1 VTRPLV
7 LVAGMLVAA
16 LAFAGTTPAA
26 DLAAYR
32 GLSTWVDIYDDAV
45 LSNPELAVSEMRGL
59 GVGVVFL
66 ETGNSSQAADVV
78 EPALVGRF
86 VEAAHAEG
94 LRVVAWYLPTLVR
107 PARDLRR
114 ALAAIDFATPA
125 GERFDS
131 FALDIESSAIKLVPR
146 RTARVLTL
154 AERLRATVGPDY
166 PLGAIIPAPRGM
178 ELRPGYWPAFPYAQL
193 AGSFD
198 VFLPMVYFSYRT
210 HNLTQASDYV
220 ARSIGIIREQTG
232 NREIAIQAIGGIAAR
247 SRLGQVRGF
256 VAAACGAGA
265 VGIGL
270 YDFATTRPRQW
281 EELGRFTSCASAAS
295 EGSASGASAASS
307 S

>member
-1 VTRPLV
+1 V
-7 LVAGMLVAA
+7 LVVGALVAA
-16 LAFAGTTPAA
+16 LSFVASAPAA

-94 LRVVAWYLPTLVR
+94 LLVVAWYLPTLVR

-131 FALDIESSAIKLVPR
+131 FALDLESSAIKLVPR

-178 ELRPGYWPAFPYAQL
+178 ELLPAYWPGFPYAQL

>member
-1 VTRPLV
+1 VISRLV
-7 LVAGMLVAA
+7 LALGA
-16 LAFAGTTPAA
+16 LAAGLAVVGSSPAA
-26 DLAAYR
+26 DLSAYR
-32 GLSTWVDIYDDAV
+32 GLSTWVDIYDDDV
-45 LSNPELAVSEMRGL
+45 MSNPELAVSQMSGL

-78 EPALVGRF
+78 KPDLVGRF

-114 ALAAIDFATPA
+114 ALAAIDFESPA

-131 FALDIESSAIKLVPR
+131 FALDIESSVIRLVAR
-146 RTARVLTL
+146 RTARVIALGQ
-154 AERLRATVGPDY
+154 RLRAAVGPDY

-178 ELRPGYWPAFPYAQL
+178 ELLPAYWPGFPYSQL
-193 AGSFD
+193 AGTFD

-210 HNLTQASDYV
+210 HDLAQASDYV

-232 NREIAIQAIGGIAAR
+232 DPRVAIQAIGGIAAR

-256 VAAACGAGA
+256 VDAACGAGA
-265 VGIGL
+265 LGIGL
-270 YDFATTRPRQW
+270 YDFATTRARQW
-281 EELGRFTSCASAAS
+281 QELGRFTSCAPGAEQAA
-295 EGSASGASAASS
+295 GASAAST
-307 S
+307 